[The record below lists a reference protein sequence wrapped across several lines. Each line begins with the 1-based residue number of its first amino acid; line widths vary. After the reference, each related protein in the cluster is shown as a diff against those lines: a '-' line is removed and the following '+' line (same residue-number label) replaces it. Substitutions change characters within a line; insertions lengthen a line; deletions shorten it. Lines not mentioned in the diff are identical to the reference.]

1 MCMANWIDRR
11 RKRLR
16 FFGMRSSGGFMK
28 SKNIAKLSKLMFI
41 GVIIFLLLIFVGIP
55 IFALTLPSP
64 ERVVRREGFSTKILD
79 RKGNVLYDVYKD
91 QKRTPV
97 NFDQMSDYVKK
108 ATVSIEDKNFY
119 EHQGF
124 DVFGMLRG
132 VLRLFTRGRAQ
143 GGSTLTQQLVKNVLL
158 TSERSLTR
166 KIKEF
171 MLAIQIERKY
181 NKDEILRMYLN
192 EAPYGGAIYG
202 VEAAAETYFGKKA
215 IDLNLVESAILAGI
229 PQRPTFYSPYSDKE
243 AYKDRTKQVLRRMRE
258 DDVID
263 KDTEE
268 NALEELD
275 SIKIKDR
282 GASFRAAHFVIY
294 VQKLLEERYG
304 ESSVEQGGLEVT
316 TTLDVDLQDEAQK
329 IVAEEIEKVEKVHIT
344 NGAAVVLNPDTGEI
358 LAMVGSKDFSASDY
372 DGQVNV
378 TLSLRQ
384 PGSSIK
390 PFTYVTAL
398 KKGYNA
404 STLLLDVPTKFYGGE
419 GQPDY
424 EPVNY
429 DGKFRGPIQ
438 LRYALA
444 NSVNVPAVKMLAMVG
459 IKDVLTTATDMG
471 LTTLQPTKE
480 TLQRVGL
487 SLTLGGGEVRLLDI
501 TDGYSAFMNG
511 GFRVDPIAI
520 LKVTDQKGKVLEE
533 VKPKK
538 GKRVLTPEQA
548 YMMVD
553 ILSDNEARKDVFG
566 VNSLLNIAGRQ
577 IAVKTGTTNDKRD
590 NWTIGGNMDA
600 VVGVWVGNNDNSQML
615 QVASGVSGA
624 SPIWR
629 RILLA
634 ALTGKSPRT
643 FEVPGGVVTAAVD
656 SFSGFA
662 AHDGYPSRVEKFVD
676 GTQPG
681 EDPVHVKL
689 KVCKTDGKLATP
701 GDVVSGNYEEKE
713 FYVLKEKDP
722 SAKEGE
728 NRWQDG
734 INLWLS
740 SQADSRYH
748 PPSDYCGSTNPVSVE
763 FISPKDQNSNL
774 SNDITIEV
782 RADSTNKITQ
792 VELEIDNVKVAT
804 LVSRPF
810 KHTTNLSNGV
820 HTIKAIA
827 KDDKNNSSDRTIKI
841 GVNTTWDYVPAT
853 PTPTVTISPTPTIAI
868 TP

>member
-1 MCMANWIDRR
+1 
-11 RKRLR
+11 
-16 FFGMRSSGGFMK
+16 MRSGSGFAK
-28 SKNIAKLSKLMFI
+28 SKNLAKLSKLMFA
-41 GVIIFLLLIFVGIP
+41 GVILFLLLVFVGIP
-55 IFALTLPSP
+55 IFAFTLPSP
-64 ERVVRREGFSTKILD
+64 EKVVRKEGFSTKILD

-91 QKRTPV
+91 QKRTPIE
-97 NFDQMSDYVKK
+97 FDQMSDYVKK

-124 DVFGMLRG
+124 DIFGMARG
-132 VLRLFTRGRAQ
+132 ILRLFTRGRAQ

-181 NKDEILRMYLN
+181 NKDEILKMYLN

-215 IDLNLVESAILAGI
+215 SQLDLVESAILAGI

-258 DDVID
+258 DGHID
-263 KDTEE
+263 KETEE
-268 NALEELD
+268 RALEELE
-275 SIKIKDR
+275 SIKIKER

-316 TTLDVDLQDEAQK
+316 TTLDADLQDEAQK

-358 LAMVGSKDFSASDY
+358 LAMVGSKNFSAEDY

-398 KKGYNA
+398 KKGYSA
-404 STLLLDVPTKFYGGE
+404 SSLLLDVPTKFYGGE

-444 NSVNVPAVKMLAMVG
+444 NSINIPAVKMLAMVG

-471 LTTLQPTKE
+471 ITTLAPTKE

-501 TDGYSAFMNG
+501 TDAYSAFMNG
-511 GFRVDPIAI
+511 GFRVDPVAI
-520 LKVTDQKGKVLEE
+520 LKVVDQKGKVLEE

-548 YMMVD
+548 YMMID

-566 VNSLLNIAGRQ
+566 TNSLLNISGRQ
-577 IAVKTGTTNDKRD
+577 IAVKTGTTNDKKD

-600 VVGVWVGNNDNSQML
+600 VVGVWVGNNDNSSML
-615 QVASGVSGA
+615 AVASGVSGA

-629 RILLA
+629 RILLE
-634 ALTGKSPRT
+634 ALKARPAKS
-643 FEVPGGVVTAAVD
+643 FEVPGGVVTASVD
-656 SFSGFA
+656 SFSGYA
-662 AHDGYPSRVEKFVD
+662 AHDGFPSRIEKFVD

-689 KVCKTDGKLATP
+689 KVCKTDGKLASP
-701 GDVVSGNYEEKE
+701 GDVVSGNYDEKE

-734 INLWLS
+734 INAWLS
-740 SQADSRYH
+740 NQADSRYR

-763 FISPKDQNSNL
+763 FLSPKDQTSNL
-774 SNDITIEV
+774 SNDVSIEV
-782 RADSTNKITQ
+782 RADSTNRITQ
-792 VELEIDNVKVAT
+792 VELEIDNAKVAT

-810 KHTTNLSNGV
+810 KHTANLANGV

-841 GVNTTWDYVPAT
+841 GVNTAWDYVPAT
-853 PTPTVTISPTPTIAI
+853 PTPTFTPTPSPVVTL
-868 TP
+868 P

>member
-1 MCMANWIDRR
+1 M
-11 RKRLR
+11 
-16 FFGMRSSGGFMK
+16 
-28 SKNIAKLSKLMFI
+28 
-41 GVIIFLLLIFVGIP
+41 
-55 IFALTLPSP
+55 
-64 ERVVRREGFSTKILD
+64 
-79 RKGNVLYDVYKD
+79 
-91 QKRTPV
+91 
-97 NFDQMSDYVKK
+97 
-108 ATVSIEDKNFY
+108 
-119 EHQGF
+119 
-124 DVFGMLRG
+124 
-132 VLRLFTRGRAQ
+132 
-143 GGSTLTQQLVKNVLL
+143 
-158 TSERSLTR
+158 
-166 KIKEF
+166 
-171 MLAIQIERKY
+171 
-181 NKDEILRMYLN
+181 
-192 EAPYGGAIYG
+192 
-202 VEAAAETYFGKKA
+202 
-215 IDLNLVESAILAGI
+215 
-229 PQRPTFYSPYSDKE
+229 
-243 AYKDRTKQVLRRMRE
+243 
-258 DDVID
+258 
-263 KDTEE
+263 
-268 NALEELD
+268 
-275 SIKIKDR
+275 
-282 GASFRAAHFVIY
+282 
-294 VQKLLEERYG
+294 
-304 ESSVEQGGLEVT
+304 
-316 TTLDVDLQDEAQK
+316 
-329 IVAEEIEKVEKVHIT
+329 
-344 NGAAVVLNPDTGEI
+344 
-358 LAMVGSKDFSASDY
+358 AMVGSKDFSASDY

-615 QVASGVSGA
+615 AVASGVSGA

-634 ALTGKSPRT
+634 ALTGKSPKT

-656 SFSGFA
+656 TFSGYS

-722 SAKEGE
+722 SAQEGE
-728 NRWQDG
+728 NRWQEG
-734 INLWLS
+734 INLCLS

-810 KHTTNLSNGV
+810 KHTTNLNNGV